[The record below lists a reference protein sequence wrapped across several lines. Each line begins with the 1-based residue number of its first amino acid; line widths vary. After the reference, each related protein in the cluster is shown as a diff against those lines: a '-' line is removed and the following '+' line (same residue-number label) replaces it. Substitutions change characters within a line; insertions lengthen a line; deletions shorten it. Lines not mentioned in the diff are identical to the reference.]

1 MIDSKLAGELAPQNY
16 RVDSDA
22 LLTPALAIYP
32 DAVQH
37 NIQSM
42 LRLLEGKPG
51 RWRPHLK
58 TVKLASMIRLLVD
71 SKVTSA
77 KCATTLE
84 LLVAC
89 QSGMRDVLVAYPHGG
104 RNVRRIA
111 EIAAE
116 FPEVHVSAIVESEEQ
131 VRPWMG
137 TPVGLFIDIN
147 TGMDRTGMRRDSAKE
162 IGELASAIEAANLI
176 FRGIH
181 FYDGHATEAD
191 LEQRTVK
198 AHARYEELLAVVSRL
213 DRERIR
219 VAEVITSGTP
229 ALPCAL
235 SYPGLW
241 NASFTCQVSPG
252 TVVYGD
258 ASSLQQLPQEYGFRS
273 AVLVISRVVSHPKT
287 NVITCDAGHKSL
299 SVDSGV
305 PNCIVLENPGL
316 RPLKPSEEHLPL
328 EVDQE
333 SHVPEIGSALYL
345 MPRHVCPTVNN
356 FNEAVMVN
364 QGVITGMEPVSAR
377 GREAPLISSQSGDGS
392 SLHSITP
399 AALAL

>member
-1 MIDSKLAGELAPQNY
+1 MIDSKSAGELAPKNY
-16 RVDSDA
+16 KIDSDA

-32 DAVQH
+32 DAVRH
-37 NIQSM
+37 NIESM
-42 LRLLEGKPG
+42 VRLLDGNPD

-89 QSGMRDVLVAYPHGG
+89 RSGMRDVLVAYPHGG
-104 RNVRRIA
+104 RNLRRIA

-116 FPEVHVSAIVESEEQ
+116 FPEVHVSAIVESEQQ
-131 VRPWMG
+131 VRWWAG
-137 TPVGLFIDIN
+137 TRVELFIDIN
-147 TGMDRTGMRRDSAKE
+147 TGMDRTGIQRDSVEE
-162 IGELASAIEAANLI
+162 IAALASAIEAADLV

-191 LEQRTVK
+191 LAQRTIN
-198 AHARYEELLAVVSRL
+198 AHARYDELLAVVSKIE
-213 DRERIR
+213 REKIH
-219 VAEVITSGTP
+219 VPEVITTGTP

-235 SYPGLW
+235 SYSALW

-252 TVVYGD
+252 TIIYGD
-258 ASSLQQLPQEYGFRS
+258 ASSLQQLPHEYGFRS

-305 PNCIVLENPGL
+305 PNCVVLENSGL
-316 RPLKPSEEHLPL
+316 RPLKPSEEHLPM
-328 EVDQE
+328 EVNDRAN
-333 SHVPEIGSALYL
+333 VPKIGSVLYL

-356 FNEAVMVN
+356 FNEAVIVE
-364 QGVITGMEPVSAR
+364 QGVITGMESVTAR
-377 GREAPLISSQSGDGS
+377 GREAPLVASRSDDDRSFRS
-392 SLHSITP
+392 VTP